1 MLLNVLCKETMQS
14 DSCIGHT
21 NTNKSDREDLIYK
34 VWGREDLNHNSNA
47 SVARYNYAQ
56 GQLIF

>member
-1 MLLNVLCKETMQS
+1 MYHARQPGKAIHVLS
-14 DSCIGHT
+14 HT
-21 NTNKSDREDLIYK
+21 YKNKSEREDLINQ
-34 VWGREDLNHNSNA
+34 VWGREDLNHNSYA